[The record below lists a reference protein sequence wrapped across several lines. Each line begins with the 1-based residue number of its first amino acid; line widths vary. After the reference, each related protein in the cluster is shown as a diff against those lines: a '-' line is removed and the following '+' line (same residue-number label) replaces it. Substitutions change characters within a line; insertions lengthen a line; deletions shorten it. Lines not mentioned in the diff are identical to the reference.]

1 MTVSEVLSVRWLM
14 WLSVALIG
22 VVVVLSL
29 LGVV

>member
-1 MTVSEVLSVRWLM
+1 MTVGEVLSVRWLM

>member
-1 MTVSEVLSVRWLM
+1 VTVSEVLSVRWLL

-22 VVVVLSL
+22 VVIVLSM